1 MSSDFD
7 AAETELVLCRFSN
20 DHNFA
25 KPNDENALRL
35 MNQCA
40 ESVLHKF
47 SDIILAYGQSDEY
60 SFVFKRYTD
69 QFERSPRYSEAHAVV
84 GDNVAT

>member
-84 GDNVAT
+84 GDYVAT

>member
-1 MSSDFD
+1 M
-7 AAETELVLCRFSN
+7 AELVLCRFSN

-35 MNQCA
+35 MNRCA

-47 SDIILAYGQSDEY
+47 SGIVLAYGQNDEF

-69 QFERSPRYSEAHAVV
+69 QFERSPRYSEAQLLVISYIQ
-84 GDNVAT
+84 